1 MLLIKTQWCG
11 DENMGHQI
19 RENILQYRKRLGFVG
34 VTAPLML
41 ITNKLDRKKLSGV
54 YTLGHAFVLP
64 TRGEGVGL
72 PFIEALSSGIPVIA
86 TGWGGQMDFINERN
100 SFLVNYK
107 LENPA
112 LRMNNAISPDY
123 RTLFAEK
130 GQLWAEPDLNH
141 LKNQMRYACENPV
154 LCREKGDRGEKG
166 YAELF
171 LE

>member
-1 MLLIKTQWCG
+1 
-11 DENMGHQI
+11 
-19 RENILQYRKRLGFVG
+19 
-34 VTAPLML
+34 
-41 ITNKLDRKKLSGV
+41 V

-100 SFLVNYK
+100 SFLVKYK

-154 LCREKGDRGEKG
+154 LCRKKGDQGRGDMLNYSWDKGGIALKQAIEKVIG
-166 YAELF
+166 KLDY
-171 LE
+171 